1 MLIFIKPSKT
11 SLIASIISEIDP
23 AHDEGVSKNST
34 KAKEEEGSI
43 SCPGHTKHWFRMG
56 TVCSE

>member
-23 AHDEGVSKNST
+23 AHDEGVFKEQYKGSRGRGLHFMPRPHKTLVQNGNSM
-34 KAKEEEGSI
+34 
-43 SCPGHTKHWFRMG
+43 F
-56 TVCSE
+56 